1 MKIFLLVLTSIIW
14 GSTFFIIKDT
24 VSTVNE
30 YFLVFIRTFIAAIS
44 MLVFL
49 YFKDKKA
56 LINIKNIKRGMVLG
70 ILLATTY
77 ISQTIGLKYTSSGH
91 SAFITGAGVV
101 VVPMLLFFF
110 FKRKIK
116 PSEIII
122 LFVVLIGL
130 YFLTYDSETVLNIGD
145 LITLITTFSLAWHLV
160 LAGKFAQVK
169 EVISLIAY
177 QFLFASLFSLV
188 IYITTQPISF
198 AISQTDTI
206 SLLYLGFIGTL
217 FCYFVTVWAQKH
229 VDTITVALIFT
240 LEPVFAALFAWIFAD
255 ELLSSREITGG
266 LIILVGII
274 VFQVISNKKI
284 KK

>member
-1 MKIFLLVLTSIIW
+1 M
-14 GSTFFIIKDT
+14 
-24 VSTVNE
+24 
-30 YFLVFIRTFIAAIS
+30 
-44 MLVFL
+44 
-49 YFKDKKA
+49 
-56 LINIKNIKRGMVLG
+56 
-70 ILLATTY
+70 
-77 ISQTIGLKYTSSGH
+77 
-91 SAFITGAGVV
+91 
-101 VVPMLLFFF
+101 
-110 FKRKIK
+110 
-116 PSEIII
+116 
-122 LFVVLIGL
+122 
-130 YFLTYDSETVLNIGD
+130 
-145 LITLITTFSLAWHLV
+145 
-160 LAGKFAQVK
+160 
-169 EVISLIAY
+169 
-177 QFLFASLFSLV
+177 FASLFSLV